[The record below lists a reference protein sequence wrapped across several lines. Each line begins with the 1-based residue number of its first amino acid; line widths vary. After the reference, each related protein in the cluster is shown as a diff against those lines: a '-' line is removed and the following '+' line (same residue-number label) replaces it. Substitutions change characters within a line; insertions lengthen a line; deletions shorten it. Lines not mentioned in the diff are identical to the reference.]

1 MRKSFITLVLMFL
14 CAVCLQAQNLNGNWY
29 NGSLCYTVTEQAG
42 GKVLM
47 NAMAEGEE
55 HEFVLVP
62 VEGQPGC
69 YVVNKTPNDYVMQ
82 YEEGTFVKHQN
93 KDGYNVFC
101 FYDKN
106 NRMVGVMEKT
116 QEWDTQKLNVAK
128 YINQIMGEYTLE
140 KSGTKVD
147 IQWEQMSIGG
157 VTVPYKV
164 VTFNGIALDVI
175 EIEKN
180 NTELKGGTYQIMP
193 FLKGLNICPVAFP
206 DGGFWFKRIGDEK
219 GIDLIFS
226 SSRIG
231 RFSFASSILLD
242 PYTLR
247 QYNRQLLRYMRNE
260 ILARHGYRF
269 QSKELND
276 YFTNQSWYKP
286 VENNGDIQLT
296 FLEELNVATIKF
308 AESEKGQD

>member
-1 MRKSFITLVLMFL
+1 MRKSLTTLVIMIL
-14 CAVCLQAQNLNGNWY
+14 CALSLQAQNFNGNWY
-29 NGSLCYTVTEQAG
+29 NGSLCYTATQQAD
-42 GKVLM
+42 GKVVM

-55 HEFVLVP
+55 HEFALVP
-62 VEGQPGC
+62 VEGQSGC
-69 YVVNKTPNDYVMQ
+69 YIVNKTPNDYVMQ
-82 YEEGTFVKHQN
+82 YEEGITVKHQN

-147 IQWEQMSIGG
+147 IQWEQMSING
-157 VTVPYKV
+157 VMVPYKV

-180 NTELKGGTYQIMP
+180 NTELAGGTYQIMP

-219 GIDLIFS
+219 GMDLIYS

-242 PYTLR
+242 RYTLR
-247 QYNRQLLRYMRNE
+247 QYNRLLLRYMRNE
-260 ILARHGYRF
+260 VLARHGYRF

-276 YFTNQSWYKP
+276 YFSSQSWYKP
-286 VENNGDIQLT
+286 AEDNSEIQLT
-296 FLEELNVATIKF
+296 FLEELNVATIKY